1 LLVSTCPGN
10 IDATDSNTS
19 IRCRLRFARLLKP
32 CVCLVRSSLQTDT
45 NSPTY
50 HRSPWIGS
58 FAAIMAYHNSNVFQP
73 TQTYLYRDGWSPDF
87 DMMSWQGHPSTYR
100 HPMGRHNHG
109 FNDARLAND
118 QDWVRG
124 LNSTPPA
131 CHLTSDAT
139 YSSYHSP
146 YEYLHRPYY
155 SSSSTLYDSSSS
167 SSDRLSPFIGS
178 RASSLLPS
186 SEPYHFEM
194 AHQGLGFASCNDKG
208 YEDRSCVTMQV
219 IQKTADTSY
228 EEPID
233 NVGSYAVGE
242 PQEVVPLSSEDYD
255 PPSSPYDQRAIPIA
269 GAESFCDSSTPEPE
283 AVSEPKPEPDSDY
296 EPNPALPHHRRRA
309 PKHRLLA
316 AAKTR
321 NRIDKRPS
329 TQHPASPLTKEQPL
343 TTNETARAFICPLA
357 PYGCTATFNAKNEWK
372 RHALT
377 QHFRLG
383 FWRCDLC
390 TESSNG
396 PNDFNRKDLF
406 VQHVRR
412 MHPTNLAPATSTS
425 NSNSTS
431 KKKSRV
437 QGRVAAVEA
446 ALNKTAE
453 RCYQRTR
460 EAPETCCCVFCE
472 ETFEGD
478 AALESRTEH
487 VGKHMESRR
496 KDGLE
501 PVPVADWRE
510 DQELEDWLL
519 RYKMIVRSKGV
530 LELVK

>member
-1 LLVSTCPGN
+1 
-10 IDATDSNTS
+10 
-19 IRCRLRFARLLKP
+19 
-32 CVCLVRSSLQTDT
+32 
-45 NSPTY
+45 
-50 HRSPWIGS
+50 
-58 FAAIMAYHNSNVFQP
+58 MAYHNNDGFQP
-73 TQTYLYRDGWSPDF
+73 THAYLYRDDWSEGF
-87 DMMSWQGHPSTYR
+87 DMVPWQGHPSMYHQANER
-100 HPMGRHNHG
+100 QHHG
-109 FNDARLAND
+109 FNVSRQAND

-131 CHLTSDAT
+131 CHLTSEAT

-146 YEYLHRPYY
+146 YENLHRPYY

-167 SSDRLSPFIGS
+167 SSDRLSPSIVS

-186 SEPYHFEM
+186 SEPYRFET
-194 AHQGLGFASCNDKG
+194 AHQGLGFASCSDEG
-208 YEDRSCVTMQV
+208 YGDSSCVTMQV

-228 EEPID
+228 EEPT
-233 NVGSYAVGE
+233 GSFGCYEVYE
-242 PQEVVPLSSEDYD
+242 PQEVVPVASNEYD
-255 PPSSPYDQRAIPIA
+255 PPSSPYNQRPIPIA
-269 GAESFCDSSTPEPE
+269 GMGSFDHDTSSEPE
-283 AVSEPKPEPDSDY
+283 TVPEPKPEPDSEY
-296 EPNPALPHHRRRA
+296 EPDLAPSHRRRRA

-316 AAKTR
+316 AAKSR
-321 NRIDKRPS
+321 NRVNKRPS

-343 TTNETARAFICPLA
+343 PTHETARAFICPLA
-357 PYGCTATFNAKNEWK
+357 PYGCTAAFNAKNEWK

-383 FWRCDLC
+383 FWRCDQC
-390 TESSNG
+390 TETSNG

-412 MHPTNLAPATSTS
+412 MHPANPTMPTS
-425 NSNSTS
+425 NSHINS
-431 KKKSRV
+431 KKKSRSY
-437 QGRVAAVEA
+437 GRVAAVEA

-478 AALESRTEH
+478 TALESRVEH

-501 PVPVADWRE
+501 PVPVVDWRG
-510 DQELEDWLL
+510 DQELEAWLL
-519 RYKMIVRSKGV
+519 RYKMMFRSKGA

>member
-1 LLVSTCPGN
+1 
-10 IDATDSNTS
+10 
-19 IRCRLRFARLLKP
+19 
-32 CVCLVRSSLQTDT
+32 
-45 NSPTY
+45 
-50 HRSPWIGS
+50 
-58 FAAIMAYHNSNVFQP
+58 MAYHNNNGFQP
-73 TQTYLYRDGWSPDF
+73 THTYLYRNEWNEDF
-87 DMMSWQGHPSTYR
+87 DMVSWQGHPSMYHQPMER
-100 HPMGRHNHG
+100 HHHG
-109 FNDARLAND
+109 FVDSQLTND

-131 CHLTSDAT
+131 CHLTSEAT

-146 YEYLHRPYY
+146 YEGLHRPYY

-167 SSDRLSPFIGS
+167 SSDRLSPSIAS

-186 SEPYHFEM
+186 SEPYRFET
-194 AHQGLGFASCNDKG
+194 AHQGLGFASYNDEG
-208 YEDRSCVTMQV
+208 FGERSCVTMQV

-228 EEPID
+228 EEPT
-233 NVGSYAVGE
+233 GSFGGYEVYE
-242 PQEVVPLSSEDYD
+242 PQEVVPVTSDDYD
-255 PPSSPYDQRAIPIA
+255 PPSSPYVQRPIPIV
-269 GAESFCDSSTPEPE
+269 GVESSCDLLTPEPE
-283 AVSEPKPEPDSDY
+283 AVPEPKSEPDSEYEPEPDPS
-296 EPNPALPHHRRRA
+296 LHRRRA
-309 PKHRLLA
+309 PKQRLLA
-316 AAKTR
+316 AAKNR
-321 NRIDKRPS
+321 NRVNKRPL
-329 TQHPASPLTKEQPL
+329 TQHLAASPLTKEHPQPPHEL
-343 TTNETARAFICPLA
+343 SRAFLCPLA
-357 PYGCTATFNAKNEWK
+357 PYGCTAAFNAKNEWK

-383 FWRCDLC
+383 FWRCDQC

-412 MHPTNLAPATSTS
+412 MHPRNLAPPTSTS

-437 QGRVAAVEA
+437 QGRVATVEA

-478 AALESRTEH
+478 AALQSRTEH

-496 KDGLE
+496 KDGFE
-501 PVPVADWRE
+501 PVAMADWRG

-519 RYKMIVRSKGV
+519 RYKMIARSKGA